1 MEYEFTSESV
11 SIGHPDKVADLI
23 SDSVATFLLSKNISH
38 RAAIETLVTT
48 NMVTVAGE
56 YKSNNFDK
64 DEIEKIIRNVVAK
77 IGYEQDGF
85 HHKHL
90 NIYNELHGQS
100 PDIALGTD
108 NFGAGDQGL
117 MFGYACLETEDYMPM
132 AIYLC
137 HKILKRVQDER
148 KNHVW
153 ILPDNKSQVT
163 LTYNDI
169 NKPKNIEK
177 IVCSTQHAE
186 DVDIE
191 HVRKQIEEIIR
202 DEIKEDLSS
211 TKFLINPT
219 GRFVVGGPDGD
230 TGLTGRKIIVDTYGG
245 YAPHGGGAFSG
256 KDCTKVDRSGAYMAR
271 YLAKNIVS
279 SGRASNATVQLS
291 YAIGV
296 VEPTSVYVYADGKVR
311 PDLANWIKENVDLS
325 PRGIIDKFSLFELDL
340 TETTLYGHFG
350 RDNLPYEKLDLF

>member
-23 SDSVATFLLSKNISH
+23 SDAVATFLLSKNISH

-48 NMVTVAGE
+48 NMVTIAGE

-77 IGYEQDGF
+77 IGYEQEGF
-85 HHKHL
+85 HHEHL

-117 MFGYACLETEDYMPM
+117 MFGYACLETDNYMPM

-137 HKILKRVQDER
+137 HKILKRVQNER
-148 KNHVW
+148 ENHAW

-163 LTYNDI
+163 LTYSDI
-169 NKPKNIEK
+169 NKPENIEK
-177 IVCSTQHAE
+177 IVCSTQHSD

-191 HVRKQIEEIIR
+191 HVRKKIEEIIR
-202 DEIKEDLSS
+202 DEIIEDLSS
-211 TKFLINPT
+211 TEFLINPT
-219 GRFVVGGPDGD
+219 GRFVIGGPDGD

-325 PRGIIDKFSLFELDL
+325 PKGIIDKFRLFELDL

-350 RDNLPYEKLDLF
+350 RDNLPYERLDLF